1 MHNSITQDS
10 SRLLQQ
16 EEEAQLVGEAK
27 ANPESF
33 AKLYDCYAPNIYR
46 YLLSRLGNVAGAQD
60 VTSQTFLRAFEM
72 FPRYR
77 HTGYFSAWL
86 FTIARRKAI
95 AAYRRQRPNLSLE
108 EAENVPGV
116 AEDPLERVIR
126 GEQRERMAA
135 LFAGLNED
143 QRELLHLRFTAGLSY
158 VEIGALLRR
167 SKAAVKM
174 AIYRLLHQMYAKWEE
189 KR

>member
-1 MHNSITQDS
+1 MRFSGIHPAIPALRD
-10 SRLLQQ
+10 
-16 EEEAQLVGEAK
+16 A
-27 ANPESF
+27 
-33 AKLYDCYAPNIYR
+33 DIYR
-46 YLLSRLGNVAGAQD
+46 YLYKWVGSPAEAEDL
-60 VTSQTFLRAFEM
+60 TSQVFTEM
-72 FPRYR
+72 LEGLVHYR
-77 HTGYFSAWL
+77 EQGHFAAWL

-135 LFAGLNED
+135 LFAGLNEEK
-143 QRELLHLRFTAGLSY
+143 RELLHLRFTAGLSY